1 MDAFELCVFFFF
13 LPTGNYNI
21 ASGVLEEVI
30 KWSIHLCAS
39 QESYF
44 FNLQSGPWP
53 TLCPMTTRGAESPPK
68 EHRSSP

>member
-1 MDAFELCVFFFF
+1 MDAFELFFFFFFF
-13 LPTGNYNI
+13 LTGNYNI

-44 FNLQSGPWP
+44 FNLQSGP
-53 TLCPMTTRGAESPPK
+53 
-68 EHRSSP
+68 